1 MGAGKGAL
9 TCDKD
14 TTTMSR
20 LILPA
25 YAAWVFGIAMAH
37 AQAADLL
44 DVSGGGANGGA
55 AMEETASPAIIPTV
69 RRPAIWQQPSADTA
83 IPTPVSLDRPAV
95 INTAR
100 LQSGDTIV
108 SLYGIEGV
116 DGDPA
121 SQLQA
126 FLLNQYLSCQPAGT
140 DEFTCLLPDGTDVAQ
155 ASVINGVARARADAP
170 DVYKQEESEAQAAR
184 RGIWA
189 DASLLPS
196 VAVAHPVVQ
205 DTATLVADRRTLVLD
220 GVHGLGQPYSS
231 QLQDYIA
238 TNGDQLRCVA
248 QATAGHF
255 VCTTNGAAD
264 IAEIALTNGAAVITA
279 TASEVYRAQQAD
291 AIAHRRG
298 VWATQPA
305 PAADFALA
313 AGDDGADGI
322 TYVNGAPWAWVDGR
336 YVMLAFG
343 GAALGWGFYDY
354 YHHWQGAPAGYSAH
368 LDRFHAGGAGLRG
381 AAGGFAG
388 DAGGARAGRTEV
400 GGVGAGGAGHASFGG
415 AGHDG
420 VGGAGRDGVGGAGH
434 DGVGGAGR
442 DGVGGA
448 GRDDVGGA
456 GRDGVGGAGHG
467 GVGGAGHDGVG
478 GAGHDGVG
486 GAGRDGVGGAGHDG
500 VGGAGHGG
508 VGGAGHAS
516 FGGAGHD
523 GVGGAEHASFGG
535 GGHAGFGGAA
545 QVSAA
550 HASLGEHAA
559 AGGGRVAGGATH
571 VAAPGGGGTRHR

>member
-55 AMEETASPAIIPTV
+55 AMEETASPAIMPTV

-238 TNGDQLRCVA
+238 TNGDQLRCIA

-388 DAGGARAGRTEV
+388 DARAGA

-420 VGGAGRDGVGGAGH
+420 VGGAGRDGVGGAE
-434 DGVGGAGR
+434 R

-448 GRDDVGGA
+448 GR
-456 GRDGVGGAGHG
+456 
-467 GVGGAGHDGVG
+467 
-478 GAGHDGVG
+478 DGVG

-508 VGGAGHAS
+508 VGGAGHGGV
-516 FGGAGHD
+516 GGAGHD

-545 QVSAA
+545 QGSLA

-559 AGGGRVAGGATH
+559 AGVGRVAGGATH